1 MANPKAI
8 ARIPKHLHKQA
19 IEMASQN
26 THTQFIADRLGISR
40 RTLSAVIGDRADAL
54 LERREAGEELS
65 ADDAIELDF
74 ALMFREARAR
84 AGQALEGKVD
94 GETWKPSAWLLER
107 QHRSAYAATVKTELS
122 GPEGG
127 PIEQRVT
134 HDVDPES
141 ILALLDAM
149 G

>member
-1 MANPKAI
+1 MPNPKAI

-19 IEMASQN
+19 IEMAESC

-54 LERREAGEELS
+54 LERRESGEELS
-65 ADDAIELDF
+65 ADDAVELDF
-74 ALMFREARAR
+74 AQMFREARAR
-84 AGQALEGKVD
+84 AGQSLEAKID
-94 GETWKPSAWLLER
+94 GEAWKPSAWKLER
-107 QHRSAYAATVKTELS
+107 QHRSAYAATVKTEIS
-122 GPEGG
+122 GPDGG
-127 PIEQRVT
+127 PVEQRVT

>member
-1 MANPKAI
+1 MPVPKTI
-8 ARIPKHLHKQA
+8 ARVPKHLHKQA
-19 IEMASQN
+19 IEMAATA

-40 RTLSAVIGDRADAL
+40 RTLARVVGERADDL
-54 LERREAGEELS
+54 LERQDGGEELS
-65 ADDAIELDF
+65 PEDSAELDF

-84 AGQALEGKVD
+84 AGQVLEAGVG
-94 GETWKPSAWLLER
+94 GESWKPNAWLLER

-127 PIEQRVT
+127 PVETRVT

-141 ILALLDAM
+141 LLSLLRAM

>member
-1 MANPKAI
+1 MPNPKAI
-8 ARIPKHLHKQA
+8 ARIPKNLHKQA
-19 IEMASQN
+19 IEMAATK
-26 THTQFIADRLGISR
+26 THTQFIADRLGVSR

-65 ADDAIELDF
+65 PDDTAELDF

-84 AGQALEGKVD
+84 AGQELEAGVG
-94 GETWKPSAWLLER
+94 GESWKPNAWLLER

-127 PIEQRVT
+127 PVETRVT

-141 ILALLDAM
+141 ILAILRAM